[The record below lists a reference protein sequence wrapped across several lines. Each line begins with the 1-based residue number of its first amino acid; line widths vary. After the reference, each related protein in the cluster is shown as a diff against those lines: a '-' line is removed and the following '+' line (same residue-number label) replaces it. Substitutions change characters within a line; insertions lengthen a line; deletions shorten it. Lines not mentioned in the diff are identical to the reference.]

1 MIKLRG
7 SSFDTWYNKLNNKFF
22 VFSYKGI
29 GDTIV
34 AANFAKYKNAAV
46 VRFVDVPFANDF
58 VKKYLEMLKIDY
70 YLLDRKNEANVK
82 TNNKYAKVD
91 QFHFHN
97 QIKGPE
103 KNKIMSSIYMM
114 NHGFVK
120 QNNCLPNVVF
130 ICPMGSN
137 NTKSIPSRRY
147 IDKKYFD
154 IIVEKLTKKGHDIY
168 LVGIE
173 KDIQEYG
180 FPHNCKWINSNE
192 IIYSN
197 NVKQKINMEIF
208 MQMVANAKLAIAAPT
223 SFPLISC
230 MLNVKTWT
238 IYRYNAENRPIIKD
252 MSDVFNSFF
261 YNPNYYKTL
270 TMADYPKLMDL
281 VDSI

>member
-1 MIKLRG
+1 MIKLI
-7 SSFDTWYNKLNNKFF
+7 SNSFDKWYDKLNNKLYI
-22 VFSYKGI
+22 FSYKGI
-29 GDTIV
+29 GDTIIC
-34 AANFAKYKNAAV
+34 ANFAKYKNAAI

-70 YLLDRKNEANVK
+70 YLLDKSEKHVK
-82 TNNKYAKVD
+82 TNGKYAKID
-91 QFHFHN
+91 QFNFHN
-97 QIKGPE
+97 QIKSPE

-120 QNNCLPNVVF
+120 QDNCSSNVVF

-154 IIVEKLTKKGHDIY
+154 IIISKLTNKGYDIY

-180 FPHNCKWINSNE
+180 FPHKCKWINSNE

-197 NVKQKINMEIF
+197 NVKQKINMETF
-208 MQMVANAKLAIAAPT
+208 MQMVANAKLSIAAPT

-238 IYRYNAENRPIIKD
+238 IYRHNAENKPIVKD
-252 MSDVFNSFF
+252 MSDVFNYFF

-270 TMADYPKLMDL
+270 TMVDYPKLIDL